1 MIVEKARDLRTTLV
15 VTMLAA
21 RKVPFAPFSDGFF
34 QSANGSSS
42 NMALHN
48 DSKCWFPAK
57 SGGVEDTFIAEPLE
71 RELKRSAGAFQI
83 SRA

>member
-21 RKVPFAPFSDGFF
+21 RKVPFAPFFDGFF
-34 QSANGSSS
+34 RSVTGSSS

-48 DSKCWFPAK
+48 DSKCRFLAK
-57 SGGVEDTFIAEPLE
+57 SDGSPTP
-71 RELKRSAGAFQI
+71 S
-83 SRA
+83 